1 MKKILFEDEALKN
14 YFEWE
19 KVDKKVFIRI
29 NKLLDDTRRN
39 PFKGTGQPEP
49 LKHQLKGFWSRR
61 ITWEH
66 RLVYKVTDDA
76 IIVVSCKFHY

>member
-66 RLVYKVTDDA
+66 IDWFTK
-76 IIVVSCKFHY
+76 